1 VRGVSRVPAYRPSR
15 PRTDSPWR
23 TRTKRKRGQDGRIGA
38 ADIERRRKKLESAP
52 CLLRFRPTAHSDP
65 ERRLCLRR
73 QVFWLPDLMS
83 RVFPGSLPVTS
94 ALRQFRLQ
102 RRDRPR
108 FSRGS
113 LLGPR
118 GHLCFAHHNFPL
130 PPVKRM
136 GGAPCTRL
144 APNKPLEGR
153 GTCVCVRVSAIPDP
167 SLAEARPA
175 SRRSALPMAR
185 QRKGRRLQRPG
196 LIATPPAARWCAAP
210 RPGRRTADCRVAPGA
225 PGTPAADRRP

>member
-1 VRGVSRVPAYRPSR
+1 MTRPGARRDAVSRQRMRSLEKTRSGRRRSNCSRSPRIWRRPFGVRGVSSVPAYRPSR

-23 TRTKRKRGQDGRIGA
+23 TRIRRKRGEDGEIGA

-52 CLLRFRPTAHSDP
+52 CLLRFRPTAHSNP

-118 GHLCFAHHNFPL
+118 GHLCLAHHNFPL

-136 GGAPCTRL
+136 GGFACTRL
-144 APNKPLEGR
+144 APNWNQEG
-153 GTCVCVRVSAIPDP
+153 SSP
-167 SLAEARPA
+167 
-175 SRRSALPMAR
+175 
-185 QRKGRRLQRPG
+185 
-196 LIATPPAARWCAAP
+196 
-210 RPGRRTADCRVAPGA
+210 
-225 PGTPAADRRP
+225 